1 MLFQTQPGPDWSSKQ
16 SVCGPITK
24 DEEEV
29 VETLYSLAGMFTNNE
44 EPKNDCKLGNASLDA
59 SRSTLQ
65 ERSESDSPIIE
76 GFFFFLV
83 SSIILLLCFFFMLC
97 CNYVVYLI
105 L

>member
-76 GFFFFLV
+76 GFFFFFSFLHNF
-83 SSIILLLCFFFMLC
+83 IIMLFFLC
-97 CNYVVYLI
+97 CVVIMLFI
-105 L
+105 

>member
-76 GFFFFLV
+76 GFFFFFFSFLHNF
-83 SSIILLLCFFFMLC
+83 IIMLFFYAVL
-97 CNYVVYLI
+97 
-105 L
+105 